1 MKNWNEI
8 KRNNFKRSCPAPIR
22 AAVDPAFSVHQNVP
36 CICKTP
42 SVSASCFAMF
52 TITWSCPA
60 AYHVPPKDP
69 VLKPVGRGGGI
80 KPTWVEPS
88 LAQPAV
94 GSSLA
99 GSKLQSGLAYTMVV
113 LIVGSHS
120 LLGSSLVV
128 TPSPAA
134 SSTRPA
140 NMSAGGLALTHQGLF
155 RHTRY

>member
-1 MKNWNEI
+1 MQNATSL
-8 KRNNFKRSCPAPIR
+8 RFLFRY
-22 AAVDPAFSVHQNVP
+22 VHYYMVM
-36 CICKTP
+36 P
-42 SVSASCFAMF
+42 SGISRTTERPGAQ
-52 TITWSCPA
+52 TGG
-60 AYHVPPKDP
+60 K
-69 VLKPVGRGGGI
+69 GGGI

-128 TPSPAA
+128 TPCPAA